1 MVLFIQ
7 DNIGLVAHPK
17 DVVYVLET
25 EAEKSFK
32 DVNEVLA
39 IKLHVFTHV
48 YKTCVAWETGK
59 EGKLGIKGFLKL

>member
-1 MVLFIQ
+1 MLFIQ
-7 DNIGLVAHPK
+7 AHLELIEAPK

-25 EAEKSFK
+25 ETEKSFK

-39 IKLHVFTHV
+39 LKLHIFTHV
-48 YKTCVAWETGK
+48 FKKCVAWETGK